1 MNILINASNL
11 KAGGG
16 LQVADSI
23 CRELGRFTQH
33 HFIVVLSSF
42 FSDTCAA
49 VEQMSNATLYTHDVK
64 SDVATT
70 IRGRD
75 EYLDNIVKEERVDVV
90 LTVFGPSIWIPK
102 VPHLCGFARA
112 QMVIKESPF
121 YTQMGKKQLL
131 IQRLR
136 YGIREGAFKRCS
148 KYFYTENPYISTR
161 LEKMWHGKKVYT
173 VTNYYNQVFDQP
185 EQWKENVLPKFDGIT
200 LLTIATPYPHKNLTI
215 AAKSAKMLRE
225 QHPGLKFR
233 FVFSNERSEFQADI
247 SGMEDCFEFIGKV
260 DIAECPSLYQQ
271 CDIVF
276 QPTLLECY
284 TAAYPEAMRME
295 RPIVTTNLEF
305 ARGLCGK
312 AAEYYSAVDA
322 QACADAIYKV
332 ATDKLLRELLVAE
345 GKEQLKKFDNY
356 SQRAEKLIKFT
367 EEIVKMKN
375 ELNI

>member
-23 CRELGRFTQH
+23 CRELWRFSQH
-33 HFIVVLSSF
+33 HFIVVLSSYF
-42 FSDTCAA
+42 GDTCAA
-49 VEQMSNATLYTHDVK
+49 VEKMSNATLYSHDVK

-70 IRGRD
+70 MRGRD
-75 EYLDNIVKEERVDVV
+75 EYLDNLVKEERVDVV
-90 LTVFGPSIWIPK
+90 LTVFGPSVWIPK

-121 YTQMGKKQLL
+121 YTQMEKKQLL

-136 YGIREGAFKRCS
+136 YGIRESAFKRCS

-161 LEKMWHGKKVYT
+161 LEKMWSGKKVFT
-173 VTNYYNQVFDQP
+173 VTNYYNQVFDYP
-185 EQWKENVLPKFDGIT
+185 EQWKEKLLPEYDGIT
-200 LLTIATPYPHKNLTI
+200 LLTIATPYPHKNMAMAAD
-215 AAKSAKMLRE
+215 AAKLLRD
-225 QHPGLKFR
+225 QHPELRIR
-233 FVFSNERSEFQADI
+233 FVFSIERNELRADLNGI
-247 SGMEDCFEFIGKV
+247 EDCFKFVGKV
-260 DIAECPSLYQQ
+260 DISECPSLYQQ

-276 QPTLLECY
+276 QPTLLECF

-295 RPIVTTNLEF
+295 RPIITTDLEF

-312 AAEYYSAVDA
+312 AAEYYSAIDA

-332 ATDKLLRELLVAE
+332 ASDKLLRERLVAE

-356 SQRAEKLIKFT
+356 SQRAEKLIKLT
-367 EEIVKMKN
+367 EEIVKMEN
-375 ELNI
+375 E